1 MPMLLP
7 PRPLP
12 LLPTHDA
19 LPIQELKNPLKLLY
33 SLSTNFFL
41 FNNLYEQFQSRNI
54 PIRSIATATAVR
66 VTQHWIKT
74 NDIIAFNI
82 VS

>member
-7 PRPLP
+7 PP

-19 LPIQELKNPLKLLY
+19 LPIQKLKNLLKLLY
-33 SLSTNFFL
+33 SLKTKKKL
-41 FNNLYEQFQSRNI
+41 FNNLYEQFQSQNI

-66 VTQHWIKT
+66 VTQHL
-74 NDIIAFNI
+74 D
-82 VS
+82 